1 MKDDSRQGNPAWN
14 AERRLPLAWIDSWGV
29 KRRTSAVSPLIQ
41 HPPTER
47 NFLKSSTVSLES
59 PDQPEVIALIEALAD
74 YQIPLYPAESH
85 HGIDINALA
94 SDNTVFSV
102 ARAIDGTAVACGA
115 LVVHATHGE
124 LKRMFT
130 QPASRGQGLA
140 GRILSVLEDEA
151 RRRGCARVML
161 ETGYLQHEAI
171 SFYERNGY
179 QRRGPF
185 GDYQEDP
192 NSVFMEKHFP
202 D

>member
-1 MKDDSRQGNPAWN
+1 MN
-14 AERRLPLAWIDSWGV
+14 
-29 KRRTSAVSPLIQ
+29 SP
-41 HPPTER
+41 
-47 NFLKSSTVSLES
+47 TVSLES
-59 PDQPEVIALIEALAD
+59 PDQPEVVALIEALDA

-85 HGIDINALA
+85 HGIDLKALA
-94 SDNTVFSV
+94 SDNAAFAV
-102 ARAIDGTAVACGA
+102 ARSSDEKAVACGA
-115 LVVHATHGE
+115 LVVHANHGE

-130 QPASRGQGLA
+130 QPAFRGQGLA
-140 GRILSVLEDEA
+140 GRILTALEDEA

-192 NSVFMEKHFP
+192 NSVFMEKLLP
-202 D
+202 L